1 MKHSYGNLG
10 TKFIHHSVDISKAQ
24 DNLEM
29 TKFIHHS
36 VENSNAQHLNETLE
50 GMEISERNSSLN
62 DHRKKN
68 ATRQLLENK

>member
-10 TKFIHHSVDISKAQ
+10 TKFIHHSVDISNAQ

-36 VENSNAQHLNETLE
+36 VENSNAQHLNET
-50 GMEISERNSSLN
+50 
-62 DHRKKN
+62 
-68 ATRQLLENK
+68 

>member
-10 TKFIHHSVDISKAQ
+10 TKFFHHSVDISKAQ

-36 VENSNAQHLNETLE
+36 VENSNAQHLNETQVWK
-50 GMEISERNSSLN
+50 SLN
-62 DHRKKN
+62 EIHPE
-68 ATRQLLENK
+68 LEYK